1 MWSRREKKNANAP
14 SVYATINQFNAVSYR
29 VIATVLKHPDLH
41 QEDRAAIIEKWI
53 DIAHVGLYCKIDLNE
68 IMINIRVFEKN
79 KSRHGSLAASMLK
92 SLYLCI

>member
-1 MWSRREKKNANAP
+1 MWSRRDKKHVNAP

-53 DIAHVGLYCKIDLNE
+53 DVAHVC
-68 IMINIRVFEKN
+68 
-79 KSRHGSLAASMLK
+79 
-92 SLYLCI
+92 